1 MMEQAGIVEQS
12 DGKDFKARIFGKW
25 KENGDEGPLGPSCPS
40 RPPRYEGMGR
50 LVNEKG
56 REAGSSHKSQLS
68 SEQKSKK
75 NI

>member
-40 RPPRYEGMGR
+40 RPPPPVRGHGETG
-50 LVNEKG
+50 E
-56 REAGSSHKSQLS
+56 
-68 SEQKSKK
+68 
-75 NI
+75 